1 MVKVDILA
9 FGAHCD
15 DVELGCSG
23 LLLKMRDSGK
33 KIGLIDLT
41 RGEMNSKASPEIIAQ
56 EASKAAKIL
65 GTSVRKNLDLGD
77 ARIEDT
83 HQNRV
88 LVAQTIREYPPVA
101 VLAPYWGDCHN
112 DHRATGWLV
121 RNSSLYC
128 RLKKL
133 NSRFPPHDPRLFLF
147 YLLHDYASPALV
159 VDISKYYPRKL
170 EAIKA
175 YRSQF
180 GKECSTREVRPL
192 GMEDYLSDVETR
204 NRFYGSLINVKYG
217 EAFLIS
223 EPLNVEVLL
232 GLFKAK

>member
-1 MVKVDILA
+1 MARVDILA

-15 DVELGCSG
+15 DVELGCAG

-33 KIGLIDLT
+33 KIGVIDLT
-41 RGEMNSKASPEIIAQ
+41 RGEMNSKASPEIIAR
-56 EASKAAKIL
+56 EASESARILAA
-65 GTSVRKNLDLGD
+65 TVRKNLDLGD
-77 ARIEDT
+77 TRVEDNY
-83 HQNRV
+83 QNRV
-88 LVAQTIREYPPVA
+88 LIAETIREYRPGA
-101 VLAPYWGDCHN
+101 VLAPYWGDRHN
-112 DHRATGWLV
+112 DHRAAGWLV

-159 VDISKYYPRKL
+159 VDISTYYPRKL

-180 GKECSTREVRPL
+180 GKEFSKTTVRPI
-192 GMEDYLSDVETR
+192 GMEDYLFDIETR

-217 EAFLIS
+217 EAFLTP
-223 EPLNVEVLL
+223 EPLNIEVLL
-232 GLFKAK
+232 DLFKTK